1 MWLRRASRGR
11 VAESLREAEMIAM
24 IVLVKN
30 HNYDVIRAQ
39 VTLASSDFVVNRDLK
54 LDFEVAILVR
64 CYANTNLFRDKS
76 AR

>member
-1 MWLRRASRGR
+1 M
-11 VAESLREAEMIAM
+11 AESLREAEMIAM

-30 HNYDVIRAQ
+30 HNYDVITTGSLSGRA
-39 VTLASSDFVVNRDLK
+39 VTSSDFVVNLK
-54 LDFEVAILVR
+54 LDFEVALLVR